1 MITEEKKSQLSIA
14 RNAFLG
20 TDGFEN
26 LKNKIFEAFNRIII
40 PELKKS
46 RIKPKNIKS
55 NLKIMFSYKT
65 NEVLIFSNKELESYQ
80 ESSNLILDDLLF
92 ISEINMD
99 YFKNHQLFS
108 SIFEEIHYSKNSDNS
123 EEIIKDKVDKLFTKR
138 VFNSISESFLELSKI
153 DFDEVIIQDTDFP
166 NTFDYDLAQKAK
178 RIQTLILDGNFPLRF
193 FSKNNLFNF
202 ILKKFLCNSNSKEFL
217 NSDHYVSQDL
227 RDLFKKMISDQI
239 SSLESLTDKEF
250 FIRLNELGSAKLIS
264 IDDVIFMMY
273 KRLQK
278 IKESKEAFKLNVKSY
293 DGLQS
298 IIQSNNLLRF
308 NHIFNGKDVVDSISE
323 ERLIELFEISTSY
336 KDYFDSDFIERSRIL
351 FEVFSTMCRIII
363 SEFKNRNYSDFSKVS
378 IPFYFISDL
387 NKESLEW
394 LSSINEIEITYLKPY
409 EIIFSLNKNI
419 LNNIEKFSGKIT
431 IPKDTE
437 FNLNLFLDSIEKGA
451 VFSSNQSTENQLKLL
466 KKIISS

>member
-14 RNAFLG
+14 RNAFFG
-20 TDGFEN
+20 TDAFKN

-65 NEVLIFSNKELESYQ
+65 NEVLIFSDKELESYQ

-123 EEIIKDKVDKLFTKR
+123 EQIIKDKVDKLFTKR
-138 VFNSISESFLELSKI
+138 VFSSISESFLELSKI
-153 DFDEVIIQDTDFP
+153 DFDEVILQDTDFP

-178 RIQTLILDGNFPLRF
+178 RIQTLILGGNFPVRF
-193 FSKNNLFNF
+193 FKKNNLSNF
-202 ILKKFLCNSNSKEFL
+202 FLKWCISDTNSQEFL
-217 NSDHYVSQDL
+217 NSDRYIDQEL
-227 RDLFKKMISDQI
+227 RDLFKKMISDKI
-239 SSLESLTDKEF
+239 SSLKSLTNKEF
-250 FIRLNELGSAKLIS
+250 FTSLKELGAANFIS
-264 IDDVIFMMY
+264 IDDIIFMMY
-273 KRLQK
+273 KRLQE
-278 IKESKEAFKLNVKSY
+278 IKESKEAKVNVKSY

-298 IIQSNNLLRF
+298 IIQSNSLLRL
-308 NHIFNGKDVVDSISE
+308 NHLFNGKDVIDSISE
-323 ERLIELFEISTSY
+323 ERLLELFEISTNY
-336 KDYFDSDFIERSRIL
+336 KDYFDSDFIEHSRIL

-394 LSSINEIEITYLKPY
+394 LSTINEIEITYLKPH

-451 VFSSNQSTENQLKLL
+451 VFSSNQSTENQLKLI